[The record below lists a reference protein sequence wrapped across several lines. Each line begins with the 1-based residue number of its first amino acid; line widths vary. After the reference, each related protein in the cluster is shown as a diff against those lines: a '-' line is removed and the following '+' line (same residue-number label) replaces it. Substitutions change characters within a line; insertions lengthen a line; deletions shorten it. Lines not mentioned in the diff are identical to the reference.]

1 MSSSVENEERKKR
14 STLVLRPS
22 SRAGNFFASGV
33 NQGTRHTSS
42 VLGSSSRRSFSHGGG
57 SKVLE
62 KSPTHTP
69 RQDSRVLD
77 EENNDVTPQPLYKA
91 DPGAVHVKGSRF
103 FVEEICAESASD
115 QITATGSF
123 TRPFSRSLLGSSRIS
138 SQSTIDSMNE
148 DIEETFSKR
157 DMPINFPDVKGKK
170 DTVKELVTEEM
181 LKEVI
186 DVYLSETDSISLL
199 DIPCYVVS
207 VDTDDAEVILE
218 RNNQYAEVCRNR
230 MGNDRSMQTLNEA
243 VKNKHVQIDGMVM
256 VDTATTVNN
265 WDMYDTLCS
274 PEQDD
279 TVHSPE
285 PEKPTYPDA
294 VVNISRGA
302 ERGMSLGSTA
312 SIASAASSLKD
323 VEVFGNTLN
332 SESDLQLIMH
342 SENFQ
347 YCLLV
352 MERCIL
358 GNIFQPNLAVHRQL
372 PVLEDPDSPV
382 KPGTMEQRKEDAER
396 CGSPAL
402 QRLWTF
408 SCELSRGH
416 SVSSMAWNKKNP
428 DLLAVGYGELV
439 SSDLKPGLV
448 CCWSLKN
455 PTWPERVVHCDSAVT
470 SLDFSANNPSQLAVG
485 MHDGSI
491 AIYNVQSQDKK
502 WQVISSSECPKK
514 HLGPVRQLRWT
525 QQKLSL
531 IGEEKVEVL
540 FSVAADGRIS
550 IWFVLNSGLDC
561 IDLMKL
567 KRIHNMKKKAGRN
580 KDKTE
585 SVLSALT
592 PGLCFDFHPTDSSLY
607 LAGTWDGHIHKCSCS
622 NSQQFLETFR
632 KHFCPVNCVAWCP
645 LSPDVFLSCS
655 SDWTIQLWKQDHLH
669 PMLGFTSV
677 QRAVYDIKWSPKWA
691 TVFGAVNEGQ
701 LEIWDLNSSVLDP
714 VAVQP
719 AATSVMMR
727 SLLFASHTGSVLVG
741 DSEGQVTVY
750 QLKNLSVGESSQV
763 DILEDLIRSAA
774 SR

>member
-1 MSSSVENEERKKR
+1 MSSSVANEERKKR
-14 STLVLRPS
+14 RTLVLRPS
-22 SRAGNFFASGV
+22 SRAVNVFASGIYGV
-33 NQGTRHTSS
+33 NQGPRHTSS
-42 VLGSSSRRSFSHGGG
+42 VLGSSSRRSFSLGGG

-62 KSPTHTP
+62 KSATHTP
-69 RQDSRVLD
+69 RQDARVLD

-91 DPGAVHVKGSRF
+91 DPGAVQVKGSRF

-157 DMPINFPDVKGKK
+157 DMPINFPDVQGKK

-186 DVYLSETDSISLL
+186 DVYISETDSISLL

-207 VDTDDAEVILE
+207 VDTDDAEVIIE

-256 VDTATTVNN
+256 VDT
-265 WDMYDTLCS
+265 
-274 PEQDD
+274 
-279 TVHSPE
+279 
-285 PEKPTYPDA
+285 DA
-294 VVNISRGA
+294 VLGISRGA

-312 SIASAASSLKD
+312 SI
-323 VEVFGNTLN
+323 
-332 SESDLQLIMH
+332 
-342 SENFQ
+342 
-347 YCLLV
+347 
-352 MERCIL
+352 
-358 GNIFQPNLAVHRQL
+358 
-372 PVLEDPDSPV
+372 DPDSPV
-382 KPGTMEQRKEDAER
+382 KPGTMEQRKEDAES

-408 SCELSRGH
+408 SCELSRGR

-491 AIYNVQSQDKK
+491 AIYDVQSQDKK
-502 WQVISSSECPKK
+502 WHVISSSECPKK

-531 IGEEKVEVL
+531 TGEEKVEVL

-669 PMLGFTSV
+669 PVLGFTST

-727 SLLFASHTGSVLVG
+727 SLLFALHTDCVLVG
-741 DSEGQVTVY
+741 DSDGQVTVY

>member
-1 MSSSVENEERKKR
+1 MSSSVANEERKKR
-14 STLVLRPS
+14 RTLVLRPS
-22 SRAGNFFASGV
+22 SRAVNVFASGIYGV
-33 NQGTRHTSS
+33 NQGPRHTSS
-42 VLGSSSRRSFSHGGG
+42 VLGSSSRRSFSLGGG

-62 KSPTHTP
+62 KSATHTP
-69 RQDSRVLD
+69 RQDARVLD

-91 DPGAVHVKGSRF
+91 DPGAVQVKGSRF

-157 DMPINFPDVKGKK
+157 DMPINFPDVQGKK

-186 DVYLSETDSISLL
+186 DVYISETDSISLL

-207 VDTDDAEVILE
+207 VDTDDAEVIIE

-256 VDTATTVNN
+256 VDT
-265 WDMYDTLCS
+265 
-274 PEQDD
+274 
-279 TVHSPE
+279 
-285 PEKPTYPDA
+285 DA
-294 VVNISRGA
+294 VLGISRGA

-323 VEVFGNTLN
+323 VEVVGNTLN

-342 SENFQ
+342 SEKFQ

-352 MERCIL
+352 MERGIL
-358 GNIFQPNLAVHRQL
+358 GNIFQPNLAVYRQL
-372 PVLEDPDSPV
+372 PALEDPDSPV
-382 KPGTMEQRKEDAER
+382 KPGTMEQRKEDAES

-408 SCELSRGH
+408 SCELSRGR

-491 AIYNVQSQDKK
+491 AIYDVQSQDKK
-502 WQVISSSECPKK
+502 WHVISSSECPKK

-531 IGEEKVEVL
+531 TGEEKVEVL

-669 PMLGFTSV
+669 PVLGFTST

-727 SLLFASHTGSVLVG
+727 SLLFALHTDCVLVG
-741 DSEGQVTVY
+741 DSDGQVTVY